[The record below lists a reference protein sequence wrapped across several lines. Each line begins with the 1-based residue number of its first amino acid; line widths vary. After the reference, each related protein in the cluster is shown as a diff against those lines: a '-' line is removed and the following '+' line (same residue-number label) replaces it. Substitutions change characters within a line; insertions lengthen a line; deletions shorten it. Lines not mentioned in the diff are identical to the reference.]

1 MAGEV
6 KDHYGYLRSNL
17 GTQGE
22 LCLLGTNVVIPLGLM
37 VSGVW
42 VEPRGGDL
50 SLKGVANPVVQLV
63 QARRV
68 PGSRVTFVK
77 ARVDTGVLPYGAVVF
92 QPSHDWLKDT
102 GLYMEKSV
110 LRTDPEG
117 YVNVLVQNP
126 FASPRWIGSGG
137 NCVQGRGA

>member
-1 MAGEV
+1 MG
-6 KDHYGYLRSNL
+6 
-17 GTQGE
+17 GTSWGRLVLKGSSQ
-22 LCLLGTNVVIPLGLM
+22 P
-37 VSGVW
+37 SGVAGAASTGK
-42 VEPRGGDL
+42 E
-50 SLKGVANPVVQLV
+50 
-63 QARRV
+63 V